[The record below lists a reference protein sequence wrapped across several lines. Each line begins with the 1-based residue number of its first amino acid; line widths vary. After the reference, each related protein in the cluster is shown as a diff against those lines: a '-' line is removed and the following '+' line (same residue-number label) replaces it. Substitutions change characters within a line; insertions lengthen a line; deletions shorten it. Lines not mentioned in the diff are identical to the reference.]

1 MDPYDGFRY
10 HQRECDDDRPYM
22 NNGMPRARSPFL
34 RTMDTVTSTIILRG
48 MSTSISERDL
58 RYALE
63 DERARYTDI
72 RLVKDRKTGV
82 SKGMAFV
89 DFCSPDDAR
98 RFMRDCHGELEIRG
112 YSVKMNFSAPRDD
125 REEDRFQQQPPFPSN
140 SKFGGRSEPPS
151 STIMMRGLPSSLDER
166 DVIDVLERDGVR
178 YVDVRVI
185 RDKNTGL
192 SRGFGFIEFASV
204 EEARQWMEI
213 QKEVL
218 RVRRNDLR
226 LMFSSPRYP
235 PEMGRNLEAP
245 STGRPVIPALSSRF
259 GPPNDVSTGDWI
271 CSRCSSHNFRRRD
284 QCYRCQLPRS
294 QSQTVANSSD
304 GSDLIG
310 ATPCNTL
317 ILRCLDALTT
327 EDSIRQAFQDIA
339 DVKVRQCHVMRD
351 DVTHVSR
358 CFAFAELPN
367 VADAYKVVD
376 TIVREH
382 QLFEIEGKAV
392 AVSYAKNTFN
402 TIMATL
408 KAEGSYNA
416 KLNASR
422 SLSSELSSAAT
433 NAIDSHTVAKNAVAA
448 GQYTNSMDGIAVA
461 QAAIQQKQTEAQ
473 IASAI
478 AKSIHQPGD
487 ITQTAATVAA
497 FPLPTTPFNAATAA
511 TTVYPFPDTSKFLYD
526 ETIRFYYDPVTGLLY
541 EPNTRYF
548 FDRASQEYFYYEAS
562 RSTYIPATQVAAMV
576 NAAALPQMP
585 DASAGAPKTTE
596 EGEPVK
602 KKEKERKEKAA
613 KKVAKEMEKW
623 AKRMN
628 SQKEALATVGRNEAT
643 TNETSKTADTGYA
656 ILQATSST
664 LLNQPS
670 TSASGLVAHYGGED
684 SDESNH
690 AEAENPQT
698 HDTKELE
705 AQAAAE
711 ESKLMDWS
719 KLACLLCSR
728 GFKDVETMQ
737 KHRSFSN
744 LHIQN
749 FNKLRAKYGLKP
761 TSTAAPQSAN
771 SVPQADQPSQSLTIE
786 SLMQMGAAVA
796 SNHAKTVAS
805 RQGTGNTSP
814 TSGGGRYRDRAKERR
829 EKFGIMPPAA
839 ADVRSISPP
848 GPPVIVEPV
857 PVAPQPAD
865 APNVGSLLM
874 QKMGWQAGQGLG
886 KANQGRT
893 QLVEAEFREAG
904 VGLGIKTSKRQ
915 PPADNYKDN
924 VKRAMFARYHE
935 LE

>member
-1 MDPYDGFRY
+1 MDPYDGYRY
-10 HQRECDDDRPYM
+10 HQRECEDDRQYM
-22 NNGMPRARSPFL
+22 NSGMPRARSPFL
-34 RTMDTVTSTIILRG
+34 RTMDTVSSTIILRG
-48 MSTSISERDL
+48 MSTSITDRDL

-72 RLVKDRKTGV
+72 RLVKDRKTGI

-112 YSVKMNFSAPRDD
+112 YSIKMNFSAPRDERD
-125 REEDRFQQQPPFPSN
+125 EERFQQQPPFPSS
-140 SKFGGRSEPPS
+140 SKFVGRSEPPS
-151 STIMMRGLPSSLDER
+151 STIMMRGLPSSLEER
-166 DVIDVLERDGVR
+166 DVIDVLDRDGVR

-185 RDKNTGL
+185 RDKNTGK
-192 SRGFGFIEFASV
+192 GFGFIEFASV

-235 PEMGRNLEAP
+235 PEMGRNLDAP
-245 STGRPVIPALSSRF
+245 PSGRPVIPALSSRF

-422 SLSSELSSAAT
+422 SLSSELSSAAS
-433 NAIDSHTVAKNAVAA
+433 NNIDSQTVAKNAVAA

-473 IASAI
+473 IASVI

-487 ITQTAATVAA
+487 ITQAAATVAT
-497 FPLPTTPFNAATAA
+497 FPLPTMPFNAATAA
-511 TTVYPFPDTSKFLYD
+511 TTVY
-526 ETIRFYYDPVTGLLY
+526 RLLY

-548 FDRASQEYFYYEAS
+548 FDRATQEYFYYEAS
-562 RSTYIPATQVAAMV
+562 RSTYIPASQVAAM
-576 NAAALPQMP
+576 
-585 DASAGAPKTTE
+585 
-596 EGEPVK
+596 
-602 KKEKERKEKAA
+602 
-613 KKVAKEMEKW
+613 
-623 AKRMN
+623 
-628 SQKEALATVGRNEAT
+628 
-643 TNETSKTADTGYA
+643 NETSKTADTGYA

-664 LLNQPS
+664 LLNQPG
-670 TSASGLVAHYGGED
+670 TAAAGLVAHYGGED

-690 AEAENPQT
+690 AEAENPQSQ
-698 HDTKELE
+698 DNRELE
-705 AQAAAE
+705 AQVAAE
-711 ESKLMDWS
+711 ESKLMDWA

-761 TSTAAPQSAN
+761 TSAAA
-771 SVPQADQPSQSLTIE
+771 SQ
-786 SLMQMGAAVA
+786 
-796 SNHAKTVAS
+796 
-805 RQGTGNTSP
+805 
-814 TSGGGRYRDRAKERR
+814 YRDRAKERR
-829 EKFGIMPPAA
+829 EKFGLVPPAA
-839 ADVRSISPP
+839 AEVRNASPP
-848 GPPVIVEPV
+848 GPPVIIEPV
-857 PVAPQPAD
+857 PAAPPAPD

-935 LE
+935 IE